1 MLLNF
6 GMPKIPATTVQSNT
20 PAFDPYAA
28 VGFNPSSQYEGFM
41 QQGDKNVYL
50 KDGGLYE
57 AYDVQP
63 RRFTRPHPMGSGF
76 GYETYNP
83 NTIAGISGG
92 GPSYHPLF
100 GYSGGWSPSGGP
112 VEGTIYAGE
121 QAFKPYAGETPF
133 GFVKTT
139 QDDKDVYSLSQA
151 AISSL
156 RPKYTPTVNL
166 GYNPAMSLLAP
177 QAGGLGAGRFLS
189 GDTNMALNFSA
200 PTGE

>member
-20 PAFDPYAA
+20 PAFDPYAS
-28 VGFNPSSQYEGFM
+28 VGFNPSSQYSGFM
-41 QQGDKNVYL
+41 QQDDKNVYL

-57 AYDVQP
+57 AYDVP
-63 RRFTRPHPMGSGF
+63 GVRFVKNTPF
-76 GYETYNP
+76 GQQTYSQSYGQSY
-83 NTIAGISGG
+83 GISG

-100 GYSGGWSPSGGP
+100 GYSGGWQRTGGP
-112 VEGTIYAGE
+112 VTGTIYSGE

-139 QDDKDVYSLSQA
+139 EDDKDVYSLSQA
-151 AISSL
+151 ALQSL
-156 RPKYTPTVNL
+156 KPKYTPTTNL
-166 GYNPAMSLLAP
+166 GYNPVMSLLAP

>member
-57 AYDVQP
+57 
-63 RRFTRPHPMGSGF
+63 
-76 GYETYNP
+76 TYSP
-83 NTIAGISGG
+83 SPVSYGRMMYGQWVPASYT
-92 GPSYHPLF
+92 PSYHPIF
-100 GYSGGWSPSGGP
+100 GYGGGLSARGGA
-112 VEGTIYAGE
+112 ESGTIYSGE
-121 QAFKPYAGETPF
+121 QAFKPYKGETPF

-139 QDDKDVYSLSQA
+139 EDDKDVYSLSSVA
-151 AISSL
+151 LESL
-156 RPKYTPTVNL
+156 RPTYTPTVNL
-166 GYNPAMSLLAP
+166 GYNPAVSLLAP
-177 QAGGLGAGRFLS
+177 QAGGQGAGRFLS
-189 GDTNMALNFSA
+189 GDTNMALNFAA
-200 PTGE
+200 PTGTATTGQ

>member
-41 QQGDKNVYL
+41 QQGNNNVYL

-57 AYDVQP
+57 AYNVPGVRYVKNTPFGQQTYSDP
-63 RRFTRPHPMGSGF
+63 YNGLFGSS
-76 GYETYNP
+76 
-83 NTIAGISGG
+83 A
-92 GPSYHPLF
+92 PSYHPLF
-100 GYSGGWSPSGGP
+100 GYSGGWSRTGGP
-112 VEGTIYAGE
+112 ETGTIYSGE
-121 QAFKPYAGETPF
+121 QAFKPYKGETPF

-151 AISSL
+151 ALQSL
-156 RPKYTPTVNL
+156 KPKYMPTTNL
-166 GYNPAMSLLAP
+166 GYNPVMSLLAP
-177 QAGGLGAGRFLS
+177 QAGGLGAGKYLS
-189 GDTNMALNFSA
+189 DDANMALNFSA

>member
-28 VGFNPSSQYEGFM
+28 VGFNPSSQYSGFM

-57 AYDVQP
+57 AYTP
-63 RRFTRPHPMGSGF
+63 SGVSFVRSGGLF
-76 GYETYNP
+76 GQQTYNP
-83 NTIAGISGG
+83 TGMMPSQ
-92 GPSYHPLF
+92 PSYSPIF
-100 GYSGGWSPSGGP
+100 GYSGGWQRTGGP

-133 GFVKTT
+133 WFC
-139 QDDKDVYSLSQA
+139 KDN
-151 AISSL
+151 
-156 RPKYTPTVNL
+156 R
-166 GYNPAMSLLAP
+166 
-177 QAGGLGAGRFLS
+177 R
-189 GDTNMALNFSA
+189 
-200 PTGE
+200 